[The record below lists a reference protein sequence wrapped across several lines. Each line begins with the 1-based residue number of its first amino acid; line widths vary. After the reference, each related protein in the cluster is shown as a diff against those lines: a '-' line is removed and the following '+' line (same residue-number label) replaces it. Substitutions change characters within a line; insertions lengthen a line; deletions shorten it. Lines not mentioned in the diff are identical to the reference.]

1 MTVCMIA
8 LIHFFCGFGDKC
20 QPMFSCC
27 LKEKLTKVTLG
38 TLFFWETFWE
48 QDVFRH
54 FWVSL
59 SFEDKR
65 QVTHHRWK
73 RHKIWQGLLQV
84 YVRIQC
90 ATYYHYN
97 WLVCY
102 MMLLA
107 IWRYTVLGVVE
118 SCSQAVV
125 SDGESCDEPMKSMN
139 LWDDQSIFCIKG
151 PSIYVSA
158 NVSWTSKRTAGNHV
172 EGSRGE

>member
-1 MTVCMIA
+1 MV
-8 LIHFFCGFGDKC
+8 
-20 QPMFSCC
+20 SCC

-65 QVTHHRWK
+65 QVQVTHHRLK
-73 RHKIWQGLLQV
+73 RHKIWQGHLQV
-84 YVRIQC
+84 YVRIQY

-97 WLVCY
+97 RLVCCSSTY
-102 MMLLA
+102 MMFLRFHD
-107 IWRYTVLGVVE
+107 ILGLVE

-125 SDGESCDEPMKSMN
+125 SDGESCDEPPEIDEP
-139 LWDDQSIFCIKG
+139 LGWPSIFCING

-158 NVSWTSKRTAGNHV
+158 NVSWTSKRTAK
-172 EGSRGE
+172 SCRRKSWWITAR

>member
-8 LIHFFCGFGDKC
+8 LIHFLCGFEDKC
-20 QPMFSCC
+20 QPMFSCR

-48 QDVFRH
+48 QDAFRQ
-54 FWVSL
+54 FWIGL

-73 RHKIWQGLLQV
+73 RHKFWQGLFAGVCKDKMCYLWLLTTN
-84 YVRIQC
+84 R
-90 ATYYHYN
+90 
-97 WLVCY
+97 LVCY
-102 MMLLA
+102 SWTYTMFLA

-125 SDGESCDEPMKSMN
+125 SDGESCDERMN
-139 LWDDQSIFCIKG
+139 LWDDQVFF
-151 PSIYVSA
+151 A
-158 NVSWTSKRTAGNHV
+158 
-172 EGSRGE
+172 